1 MINIDMIWA
10 QDESGGIGKNG
21 KLPWNISE
29 DLQNFKK
36 ITLGHPIIMGR
47 KTWESL
53 PFKPLPKRRNIVL
66 SSQKVDNIETYN
78 SIDKCKDFVGES
90 IPVTLNN
97 GKLVGIITEGDL
109 FQIFLKV
116 SSEEKELEN
125 RD

>member
-1 MINIDMIWA
+1 MITIDMIWA

-78 SIDKCKDFVGES
+78 SIDKCLSTLCSEDIEKIFVIGGRS
-90 IPVTLNN
+90 IY
-97 GKLVGIITEGDL
+97 KLSLIHI
-109 FQIFLKV
+109 
-116 SSEEKELEN
+116 
-125 RD
+125 